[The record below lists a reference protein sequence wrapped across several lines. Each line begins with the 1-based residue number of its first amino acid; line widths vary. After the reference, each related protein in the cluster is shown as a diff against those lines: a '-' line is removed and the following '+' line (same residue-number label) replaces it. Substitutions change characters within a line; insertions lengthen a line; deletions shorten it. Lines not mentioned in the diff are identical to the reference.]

1 MKEIVINWHIIPK
14 CNYRCFYCF
23 AKYEKSGREIYFDK
37 SNSLK
42 LLKEVYSYFAQNYK
56 KIRLN
61 LAGGEPLLV
70 KDLNFII
77 ENAKNIGFDV
87 SIITNF
93 SKADKIL
100 ESVNFLS
107 MIGISVDSLKEDTIK
122 KIGRYDGNILD
133 IEYFYEK
140 IKLIK
145 SLNPNIKIKINTVVN
160 IFNYNEFLGG
170 FIEKINPDK
179 WKILQA
185 FPFKKTVFCEDWQY
199 EKFKD
204 LHKNVNV
211 NKFFES
217 SEDMRESYIMID
229 PFGRF
234 YQNGNLDYQYSE
246 SILKVG
252 AKKAFS
258 QISFIK
264 DKFYKRYQN
273 ETN

>member
-1 MKEIVINWHIIPK
+1 MKEIVINWHIIQK

-23 AKYEKSGREIYFDK
+23 AKYEKSEREIYFDK

-56 KIRLN
+56 RIRLN

-77 ENAKNIGFDV
+77 KSAKSIGFDV

-93 SKADKIL
+93 SNSDKIL
-100 ESVNFLS
+100 ESVNFLT

-122 KIGRYDGNILD
+122 KIGRFDKKILNR
-133 IEYFYEK
+133 EYFYEK

-145 SLNPNIKIKINTVVN
+145 SLNPNIQIKINTVVN
-160 IFNYNEFLGG
+160 RFNYNEFLGD
-170 FIEKINPDK
+170 FIEKINPNK

-199 EKFKD
+199 ERFKK
-204 LHKNVNV
+204 LHIKVNV

-217 SEDMRESYIMID
+217 SEDMRESYIMVD

-234 YQNGNLDYQYSE
+234 YQNSNLEYQYSE

-258 QISFIK
+258 QVTFMK
-264 DKFYKRYQN
+264 DKFYKRCQK
-273 ETN
+273 